1 MSRVFCGKCK
11 RIMSLFVSAAVI
23 MGSMDISTLRAQAQ
37 EVQAADYADEN
48 LEVTEDVMPET
59 DVEAAGVIVDENPDA
74 AGQMQAEQ
82 SSVTEEPQIES
93 QQEMVKTY
101 SALEE
106 NELDGSAVQAD
117 DSGDTTPTGPQK
129 VVISGIEVPSRTY
142 DGQPAAVAGTLKA
155 VVPQTASA
163 SGREEDVTDLISF
176 KYDIIGTTT
185 DKDNSEYKFQ
195 NNLVMDGS
203 IKNKMPVDAGTY
215 TLTIEPVD
223 TNYKGSLSIQFTIRK
238 RTIIVKVND
247 RQKKIGEAAP
257 SFDNPTE
264 NIDYTVSNLVNGDK
278 LTTPPTLAY
287 EIENETDQNQPGA
300 TYLIT
305 ASGAVA
311 TPNYDIE
318 YQWGTLTVSG
328 KEEAVISGVTIPN
341 KVYDGKPIEF
351 DSTTIKVTDRTSGKA
366 IADTDLKMECSI
378 YGKQNDGKQYLWDA
392 NGQKADSGDD
402 SSDSGDSSKENAL
415 PTEAGD
421 YTLRV
426 AVSSTKYRGDLII
439 EFSIT
444 RRPVTLKA
452 NDLKIKQGDKIPT
465 EFTYTVEGLL
475 GEDKITT
482 PPRYTCDISD
492 TEKIDEYPIRPRGAS
507 AGANY
512 RIDYV
517 PGTLTVVEKDQITIS
532 GITTTPYPK
541 IYDGTPAMCNTDK
554 LKVMLNQSGEESKDI
569 TAQVDITY
577 SIEGTMANG
586 NAYLPR
592 DIKDGMPT
600 EAGEYTIT
608 VTAASKLGEAV
619 EYWGS
624 TEYLF
629 SISPRPLVIVVED
642 KTIETEDKIP
652 DQSDFSYRIAGMG
665 LLEGHE
671 LRKTPIITCDI
682 PNTDTEETYPIVAA
696 DADAGSNYSITY
708 RNGTLTV
715 VQKKIVPTRELLR
728 IIPLEPVI
736 NVENGTSI
744 DKIEMPETVTIVTRD
759 IGAEV
764 SETTEKTETA
774 AVTWDRVATEGTSYN
789 ARKEEEQT
797 FIMGGSVVL
806 PPEVTNISDEGEK
819 SLEVKVRVNV
829 REKYA
834 VRDKVAIP
842 TANIA
847 TGSGVRRGT
856 AISLSC
862 ETEGAEIYYT
872 LDSSQPDRGSDRY
885 TLYNNPIEVKVNGF
899 TVIWAYAHKE
909 GQPDSDTVKFYYYIK
924 SQAEGEDDEPEVPK
938 EDIPSDGIIPEG
950 LWMTE
955 VSEYTYTGKAIK
967 PEVRVYDYKTRLEEK
982 KDYTIKYANNTKA
995 ANRNAS
1001 KAPSIIITGKGNY
1014 EGKVTRTFTIAPKNI
1029 GDSDI
1034 SVDAV
1039 TVAYNSK
1046 KAQKPAPAV
1055 IWNGKKLAAKKDYV
1069 VRDANNQEASYKDVG
1084 EYTLTVSGLGNY
1096 TGEKTF
1102 KFTIT
1107 DKVLASKF
1115 TVAKIPDQTYTGKP
1129 IEPSVTV
1136 KEKSKVLTLGK
1147 DYRIDYNIGD
1157 HTNVGTATVAV
1168 IGMGDYAGTKKV
1180 TFKITGHGVLNKAK
1194 ADLRFVNAPVYTG
1207 RAITADQETVTLNVK
1222 SDGVTVER
1230 TLKKGTDYVVEY
1242 INNVKV
1248 GTATAV
1254 FTGKGAYSGTI
1265 KKTFKITPYDISKV
1279 SISLNKSYSYVK
1291 GGCKPEP
1298 IVKFSGKTLKAGT
1311 DYTLAYK
1318 QNSAAGS
1325 QAVLT
1330 IKGKGNFN
1338 GSVTREY
1345 EITAQDIGKMTVI
1358 AADKVYQNKKNIY
1371 KTTVQLTDTNGK
1383 RLAAG
1388 KDYDN
1393 KNMVYTYAERTL
1405 INKAYKKAGDPV
1417 DVNDIIPAGTK
1428 LNVTITAKGR
1438 DYTGTAQGTYRI
1450 TTSSIAKAKVSI
1462 KDQTYTGK
1470 AIKLDTTADPQVI
1483 YVEVNGTPLK
1493 PEEFEIVESTYSNNV
1508 NKGKAKVTIRGLGNY
1523 GGTKTVTFKIKGKGL
1538 GLFGL

>member
-1 MSRVFCGKCK
+1 MSGVFRTKRMRVTAW
-11 RIMSLFVSAAVI
+11 LLSAAVFI
-23 MGSMDISTLRAQAQ
+23 GSMDINMLT
-37 EVQAADYADEN
+37 VQAAQEGNLYA
-48 LEVTEDVMPET
+48 EDNPEIT
-59 DVEAAGVIVDENPDA
+59 ADMTPEADPAAGDETVVENPDTT
-74 AGQMQAEQ
+74 GQTQPEQ
-82 SSVTEEPQIES
+82 DNVPEGEPQIENNEES
-93 QQEMVKTY
+93 AEAY
-101 SALEE
+101 STPEAAESGE
-106 NELDGSAVQAD
+106 PAVQA
-117 DSGDTTPTGPQK
+117 GEGETTPAGPQR
-129 VVISGIEVPSRTY
+129 VVISGLEVSNRTY
-142 DGQPAAVAGTLKA
+142 DGKQAVVVGTLKA

-176 KYDIIGTTT
+176 KYDIVGTKA

-195 NNLVMDGS
+195 NNPVTDGS
-203 IKNKMPVDAGTY
+203 IKNNMPADAGTY
-215 TLTIEPVD
+215 TLTIEPD
-223 TNYKGSLSIQFTIRK
+223 DANYKGALSIQFTIRR

-247 RQKKIGEAAP
+247 RQKKIGEDAP
-257 SFDNPTE
+257 SFTDPKE
-264 NIDYTVSNLVNGDK
+264 NVDYTVSNLVNGDK
-278 LTTPPTLAY
+278 LTTSPTLTC
-287 EIENETDQNQPGA
+287 EIDSETDKNKPGA
-300 TYLIT
+300 TYLII
-305 ASGAVA
+305 ASGADA
-311 TPNYDIE
+311 GPNYDIE

-328 KEEAVISGVTIPN
+328 KEEAVISGVTIPD
-341 KVYDGKPIEF
+341 KVYDGEPIVF
-351 DSTTIKVTDRTSGKA
+351 DSKTIKVTDRTSGKP
-366 IADTDLKMECSI
+366 ITDTDLKMECSI
-378 YGKQNDGKQYLWDA
+378 YGKQKDGKQYLWDA
-392 NGQKADSGDD
+392 SEKKKDDSEG
-402 SSDSGDSSKENAL
+402 SSDSGDSSTSSAL

-426 AVSSTKYRGDLII
+426 AVSSAKYRGDLII
-439 EFSIT
+439 EFAIT
-444 RRPVTLKA
+444 RKPVTLKA
-452 NDLKIKQGDKIPT
+452 DDLKIKQGDKIPT
-465 EFTYTVEGLL
+465 EFTYTVVGLL

-482 PPRYTCDISD
+482 PPRFTCDISD
-492 TEKIDEYPIRPRGAS
+492 TEKIDEYPIKPRGAS

-517 PGTLTVVEKDQITIS
+517 SGTLTVVEKDRITIS
-532 GITTTPYPK
+532 GITTTPSPK
-541 IYDGTPAMCNTDK
+541 IYDGTPAVCNTDN
-554 LKVMLNQSGEESKDI
+554 LKVMLNQSGEKSKDI
-569 TAQVDITY
+569 TEQVDVTY

-586 NAYLPR
+586 SAYR
-592 DIKDGMPT
+592 AGDIKDGMPT

-608 VTAASKLGEAV
+608 VTAASKPEETE

-624 TEYLF
+624 AEYTF
-629 SISPRPLVIVVED
+629 SIFRRPIEIVAED
-642 KTIETEDKIP
+642 MTIETEDKLP
-652 DQSDFSYRIAGMG
+652 DQSDFTYKIAGMG
-665 LLEGHE
+665 LVEGHE
-671 LRKTPIITCDI
+671 LRKTPAITCDI
-682 PNTDTEETYPIVAA
+682 PNTDMEGTYPIVVS

-708 RNGTLTV
+708 RDGTLTV
-715 VQKKIVPTRELLR
+715 VQKEIVPTRELLR
-728 IIPLEPVI
+728 IIPPAPVL
-736 NVENGTSI
+736 NVENGTAI

-774 AVTWDRVATEGTSYN
+774 AVTWDRMAIEGTSYN

-797 FIMGGSVVL
+797 FTMGGTVVL
-806 PPEVTNISDEGEK
+806 SPEVTNICDEGER

-856 AISLSC
+856 TISLSC

-872 LDSSQPDRGSDRY
+872 LDSSKPDKGSDRY

-899 TVIWAYAHKE
+899 TVIWAYAHKQ
-909 GQPDSDTVKFYYYIK
+909 GQPDSDTVKFYYYIN
-924 SQAEGEDDEPEVPK
+924 SQAGGEGDEPEVPE
-938 EDIPSDGIIPEG
+938 EDIPSNGIIPEG

-967 PEVRVYDYKTRLEEK
+967 PVVRVYDYKTRLVEK
-982 KDYTIKYANNTKA
+982 KDYTISYANNTKA
-995 ANRNAS
+995 ADRNAV
-1001 KAPSIIITGKGNY
+1001 KAPSIIIVGKGNY

-1029 GDSDI
+1029 GDSDV
-1034 SVDAV
+1034 SVDDI

-1055 IWNGKKLAAKKDYV
+1055 IWNGKKLAVKKDYI
-1069 VRDANNQEASYKDVG
+1069 VRDADNQEASYKDVG

-1096 TGEKTF
+1096 TGVKTF
-1102 KFTIT
+1102 KFAIT
-1107 DKVLASKF
+1107 EKILASKF
-1115 TVAKIPDQTYTGKP
+1115 TVAKIPDQSYTGKP
-1129 IEPSVTV
+1129 IEPLITV
-1136 KEKSKVLTLGK
+1136 KEKNKVLTLGK
-1147 DYRIDYNIGD
+1147 DYRVDYNIGD
-1157 HTNVGTATVAV
+1157 HTNIGTATVAV

-1180 TFKITGHGVLNKAK
+1180 TFKIKGLGVLNKAK
-1194 ADLRFVNAPVYTG
+1194 AELKFVNAPVYTG
-1207 RAITADQETVTLNVK
+1207 RPITADQETVTLNVK

-1242 INNVKV
+1242 TNNVNT

-1265 KKTFKITPYDISKV
+1265 KKTFKIIPYDIGKV

-1318 QNSAAGS
+1318 KNNAAGS

-1338 GSVTREY
+1338 GSVIREY
-1345 EITAQDIGKMTVI
+1345 DITAQDIGKMTVI

-1371 KTTVQLTDTNGK
+1371 KTTVQVTDTDGK
-1383 RLAAG
+1383 NLAAG

-1393 KNMVYTYAERTL
+1393 KNMEYTYAEKTL
-1405 INKAYKKAGDPV
+1405 INKTYKQAGTPV
-1417 DVNDIIPAGTK
+1417 DANDILPAGTK
-1428 LNVTITAKGR
+1428 LNVKITAKGR
-1438 DYTGTAQGTYRI
+1438 DYTGTVQGTYRI
-1450 TTSSIAKAKVSI
+1450 TAASIAKAKVSI

-1470 AIKLDTTADPQVI
+1470 AIKLDTTTDPQVV

-1493 PEEFEIVESTYSNNV
+1493 PEEYEIVEGSYSNNV